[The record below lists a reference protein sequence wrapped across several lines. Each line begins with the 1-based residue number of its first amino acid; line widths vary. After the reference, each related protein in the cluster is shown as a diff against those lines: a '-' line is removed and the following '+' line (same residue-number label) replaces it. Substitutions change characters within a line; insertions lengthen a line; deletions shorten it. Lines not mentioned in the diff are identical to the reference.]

1 MQLTYSDYQGNL
13 TAPFAAI
20 VGGFFIMEIWKPV
33 KDYEGLYEVSNLGRV
48 KSLSRIG
55 FKKEKEFKI
64 KEKILK
70 PIDLGKYG
78 YKQVNLCKN
87 NIKTKLLI
95 HRLVAEAFLE
105 RKEYQSQVNH
115 KNKITS
121 DNIAENLEWV
131 SSREN
136 HCHKRI
142 DNNCSSK
149 YIGVR
154 YIKNSKNW
162 RSQID
167 FNGKKIHIGMF
178 YTELEAYQARVNF
191 ELNNNIKNKYV

>member
-20 VGGFFIMEIWKPV
+20 VGGFFIMEIWKPI
-33 KDYEGLYEVSNLGRV
+33 KDYESLYEISNLGRV

-55 FKKEKEFKI
+55 FKKGNEFKI

-70 PIDLGKYG
+70 PIDLGKHG
-78 YKQVNLCKN
+78 YKQVNLCKE
-87 NIKTKLLI
+87 NIKTKFLI
-95 HRLVAEAFLE
+95 HRLVAAVFLE
-105 RKEYQSQVNH
+105 KKEYQSQVNH

-121 DNIAENLEWV
+121 DNRLDNLEWV

-136 HCHKRI
+136 HCHRRI
-142 DNNCSSK
+142 TKDCSSK

-154 YIKNSKNW
+154 HIKNSKNW

-167 FNGKKIHIGMF
+167 FDGKKIHLGMF
-178 YTELEAYQARVNF
+178 KTEIEAYVARLNF
-191 ELNNNIKNKYV
+191 ELNNNITNKYL